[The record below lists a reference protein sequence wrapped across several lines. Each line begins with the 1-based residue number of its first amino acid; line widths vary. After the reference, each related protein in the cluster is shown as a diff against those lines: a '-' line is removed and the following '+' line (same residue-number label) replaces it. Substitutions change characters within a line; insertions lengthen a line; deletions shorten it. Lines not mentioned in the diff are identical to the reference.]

1 MQAASFRMTIAAVTG
16 RRKAMAMAAPIG
28 LGLLAGCARPMAA
41 ACTGQRDGPVAWVV
55 DQGWHTEIALRA
67 ATLPAPL
74 APLRATF
81 PGAETLAFGF
91 GKRGYVLAEAGEV
104 AELLLGPLPG
114 PGVIQVKG
122 LRLGPPAAWPGR
134 VLAVPL
140 DDAGM
145 AALAD
150 YIRDSIVP
158 ETVGLSLQGSLFLA
172 ASRGYSLGFTCNTW
186 TAAALR
192 RAGLPVDPAG
202 VVLAG
207 AVLAQLRPN
216 GCLP

>member
-1 MQAASFRMTIAAVTG
+1 MTIAVVTG
-16 RRKAMAMAAPIG
+16 RRKAAAGAI
-28 LGLLAGCARPMAA
+28 GLLAGCALPPPAPCAA
-41 ACTGQRDGPVAWVV
+41 PPEGSKAWVV

-67 ATLPAPL
+67 ATLPQPL
-74 APLRATF
+74 ARLRASF

-91 GKRGYVLAEAGEV
+91 GKRGYVLAEAGEM

-122 LRLGPPAAWPGR
+122 LRLAPPATWPGR
-134 VLAVPL
+134 AIALPL
-140 DDAGM
+140 GEAGLP
-145 AALAD
+145 ALAAFLWE
-150 YIRDSIVP
+150 SIAP
-158 ETVGLSLQGSLFLA
+158 GAEALSLQGSLFLA
-172 ASRGYSLGFTCNTW
+172 ASRDYSLGFTCNTW

-207 AVLAQLRPN
+207 AVLAQLRPL
-216 GCLP
+216 GCAA